1 MTAAINP
8 NRHVALDPACGG
20 YHDLRMAACPN
31 RPDLLPERFAVEVT
45 ADDIAQGWPCNASQC
60 PIALAVMR
68 WLWEQNIP
76 VVYVSV
82 TDRDVEINLD
92 WRTPAL
98 RYWHDAASF
107 TTTYDRAEPVE
118 PRTVVLARLPR

>member
-1 MTAAINP
+1 M
-8 NRHVALDPACGG
+8 VATDGAGG
-20 YHDLRMAACPN
+20 VVTTTTTLPRSSASVP
-31 RPDLLPERFAVEVT
+31 PERFAVEVT

-118 PRTVVLARLPR
+118 PRTVVLARLSR